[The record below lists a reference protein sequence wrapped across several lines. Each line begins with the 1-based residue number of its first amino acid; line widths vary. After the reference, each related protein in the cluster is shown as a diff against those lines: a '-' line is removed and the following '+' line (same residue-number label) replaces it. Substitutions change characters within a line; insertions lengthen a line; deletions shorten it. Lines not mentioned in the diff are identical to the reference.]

1 MSHKKV
7 LFVLVAALAATA
19 VAISTA
25 QAQQRGRGGPRG
37 GSRSSILRLLG
48 MEEVQKEIKLTDEET
63 AKVKEVVDKLRG
75 AMREQYGALES
86 VEDRAERREKMTKLS
101 DEFERKAR
109 EELRGVIPREKMM
122 RVYQIRMQVQ
132 SAIESLVNRFVAGRL
147 ELTDEQK
154 AKLEEI
160 SKDLQAKQSELFG
173 KMREAEG
180 DQRSE
185 LFQKMRELRT
195 QADAKALALLTDAQ
209 KKSFEE
215 MKGEKFELPTRR
227 GRRPSN

>member
-1 MSHKKV
+1 MSHKKA

-25 QAQQRGRGGPRG
+25 QAQERGRGRPRG
-37 GSRSSILRLLG
+37 GDRSSLLRLLG
-48 MEEVQKEIKLTDEET
+48 IEEVQKEIKLTEEET

-75 AMREQYGALES
+75 EMREEFSALQS
-86 VEDRAERREKMTKLS
+86 VEDRAERREKMTKLG
-101 DEFERKAR
+101 DELDKKAR
-109 EELRGVIPREKMM
+109 EALHGVIPREKMM
-122 RVYQIRMQVQ
+122 RLYQIRMQVQ
-132 SAIESLVNRFVAGRL
+132 SAIESLANRFVAGRL

-154 AKLEEI
+154 AKLEGI
-160 SKDLQAKQSELFG
+160 SKDIQAKQSELFS

-185 LFQKMRELRT
+185 IFQKMRELRA
-195 QADAKALALLTDAQ
+195 QADEKALALLTDAQ

-215 MKGEKFELPTRR
+215 MKGEKFELPRRR